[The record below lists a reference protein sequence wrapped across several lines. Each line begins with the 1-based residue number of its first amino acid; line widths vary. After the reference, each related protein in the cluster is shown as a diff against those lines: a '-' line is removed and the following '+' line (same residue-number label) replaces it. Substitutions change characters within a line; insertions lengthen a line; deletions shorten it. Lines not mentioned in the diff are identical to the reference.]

1 MHANPFVAEAST
13 LYVVATPIGNL
24 RDVTLRALDVLRS
37 VDVVAAED
45 TRHTRQLLNHY
56 GIEAKLVAAH
66 EHNERAASMQVLDG
80 LRAGRS
86 VALVTDAGT
95 PGISDPGAVLVRAV
109 REAGFRAVPIP
120 GPSALVAALS
130 AAGIESTA
138 FAFHGFLPSKGE
150 ARRQLL
156 GRLAAGD
163 APLVFY
169 EAPHRVLETVADLR
183 AVLGSARRI
192 TLARE
197 LTKVFE
203 TIHECDLDAALAW
216 LEADA
221 NRTRGEFVL
230 IVHGAPRLEED
241 SRAREGSRVLA
252 LLLEEMSAS
261 GAARLAARI
270 TGARR
275 NELYE
280 EALRLKGAAAAPE
293 S

>member
-1 MHANPFVAEAST
+1 VAEAST

-45 TRHTRQLLNHY
+45 TRHTRALLNHY
-56 GIEAKLVAAH
+56 GIDAKLVAAH
-66 EHNERAASMQVLDG
+66 EHNERAASRQVLDW
-80 LRAGRS
+80 LRAGKS

-120 GPSALVAALS
+120 GPSAVVAALS
-130 AAGIESTA
+130 AAGIEGSA
-138 FAFHGFLPSKGE
+138 FAFHGFLPAKSE
-150 ARRQLL
+150 ARRQVL
-156 GRLAAGD
+156 GDLVTRQ

-169 EAPHRVLETVADLR
+169 EAPHRVAETLADLCE
-183 AVLGSARRI
+183 VLGGGRRV

-203 TIHECDLDAALAW
+203 SIHECALGEALTW
-216 LEADA
+216 VEADA
-221 NRTRGEFVL
+221 NRARGEFVL
-230 IVHGAPRLEED
+230 IVHGAAPTED
-241 SRAREGSRVLA
+241 EMRGREGSRVLA
-252 LLLEEMSAS
+252 LLMEEMSAS

-280 EALRLKGAAAAPE
+280 EALRLKAAGAAPD

>member
-1 MHANPFVAEAST
+1 M
-13 LYVVATPIGNL
+13 VATPIGNL

-66 EHNERAASMQVLDG
+66 EHNERAASVQVLDG

-130 AAGIESTA
+130 AAGIEGTA

-203 TIHECDLDAALAW
+203 SIHECDLDAALAW

-241 SRAREGSRVLA
+241 NRAREGSRVLA